1 MIKSDFG
8 TIEVDGREPVIMA
21 EFETILVVLRRV
33 LREEKYNLVLQRA
46 SEEELS
52 RMVKKYQ
59 ETTKKNAWQKLSKLF
74 LVKWRIS
81 NYGRK
86 QQFRG
91 TESQH
96 CGQPV
101 D

>member
-52 RMVKKYQ
+52 KDGKEISRNDEEERMAEVIKAIFSEMEDK
-59 ETTKKNAWQKLSKLF
+59 
-74 LVKWRIS
+74 
-81 NYGRK
+81 
-86 QQFRG
+86 
-91 TESQH
+91 
-96 CGQPV
+96 
-101 D
+101 